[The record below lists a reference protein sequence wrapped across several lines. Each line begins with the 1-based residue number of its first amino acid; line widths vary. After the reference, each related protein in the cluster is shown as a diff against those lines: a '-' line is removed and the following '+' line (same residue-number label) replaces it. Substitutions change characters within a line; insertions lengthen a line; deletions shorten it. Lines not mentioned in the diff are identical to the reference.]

1 MWAHPTHISSN
12 RERFCDR
19 SEAVSV
25 AFLALVLHFEV
36 PSAEDF
42 KRQCMGAMVLDC
54 RLARAINSSAEVH
67 SGVNTARPSWTP
79 GSSGINA
86 DSRALKRSVT
96 DSAPSAPAWTST
108 TAIMPVRSLPSRS
121 DALSSGRTA
130 AATVSK
136 VMRAWESGSPA
147 PIKTS
152 PSPRLNR
159 LARSTSSWMR
169 RSNTDV
175 SGSASTARGLNP
187 PSATSANHGRSA
199 LTHVCTSATAPGPS
213 CPVPT
218 RVRSAEVSG
227 ETGIVTERWSG
238 SSEALPPSYKDVPSP
253 TAASCRLAPQSATDI
268 FALAAPASLTNSSRS
283 SANA

>member
-36 PSAEDF
+36 LSAEDF

-79 GSSGINA
+79 GSSGIKEDN
-86 DSRALKRSVT
+86 RALKRSVT

-136 VMRAWESGSPA
+136 VMRAWESGSPGTNQDESQSKIESLGALDLFLDA
-147 PIKTS
+147 P
-152 PSPRLNR
+152 LE
-159 LARSTSSWMR
+159 
-169 RSNTDV
+169 
-175 SGSASTARGLNP
+175 
-187 PSATSANHGRSA
+187 H
-199 LTHVCTSATAPGPS
+199 
-213 CPVPT
+213 
-218 RVRSAEVSG
+218 
-227 ETGIVTERWSG
+227 
-238 SSEALPPSYKDVPSP
+238 
-253 TAASCRLAPQSATDI
+253 
-268 FALAAPASLTNSSRS
+268 
-283 SANA
+283 

>member
-1 MWAHPTHISSN
+1 MWAHQTHISSN
-12 RERFCDR
+12 RDRFCDR

-25 AFLALVLHFEV
+25 AFLALVLRLEV

-42 KRQCMGAMVLDC
+42 KRQCMGAIVLDC

-136 VMRAWESGSPA
+136 VIRAWESGPPA

-175 SGSASTARGLNP
+175 SGSASTARGLE
-187 PSATSANHGRSA
+187 
-199 LTHVCTSATAPGPS
+199 
-213 CPVPT
+213 
-218 RVRSAEVSG
+218 SAERNFG
-227 ETGIVTERWSG
+227 QPRTERLDPRLYERRSTR
-238 SSEALPPSYKDVPSP
+238 SELPRPDEGQIGRGVGRNRDRHRELGRIVGCSV
-253 TAASCRLAPQSATDI
+253 SCI
-268 FALAAPASLTNSSRS
+268 
-283 SANA
+283 